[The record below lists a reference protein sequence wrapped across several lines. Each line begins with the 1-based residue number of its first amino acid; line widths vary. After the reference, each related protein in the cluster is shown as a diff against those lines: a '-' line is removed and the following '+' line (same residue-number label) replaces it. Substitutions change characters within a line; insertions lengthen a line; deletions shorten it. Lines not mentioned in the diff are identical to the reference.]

1 MGSFVPFA
9 KMLVS
14 SKTHVWVE
22 NLQRML
28 MQDCSKLN
36 LNMSQPRILVED
48 GFLCLSFFPAR
59 SGNLQ
64 SASSNQFFHKPGS
77 QGAIQPCLTEMAM
90 MENMETILLKT
101 PLRLRLSFT
110 LNHIY

>member
-9 KMLVS
+9 KVLVS

-22 NLQRML
+22 NLERML
-28 MQDCSKLN
+28 TQDCSKLN

-48 GFLCLSFFPAR
+48 GFLCLSVCPAR

-64 SASSNQFFHKPGS
+64 SASSNQFFRKPGS
-77 QGAIQPCLTEMAM
+77 QGAIQPCLSEMAM
-90 MENMETILLKT
+90 RENNGDHSTQDPSETEAFFH
-101 PLRLRLSFT
+101 S
-110 LNHIY
+110 